1 MSEEIKR
8 EKSGMELW
16 AENEVKIACH
26 RKGDEFDYGCA
37 SYESALKAFKTLC
50 KDGHSGASIM
60 FTKAILNRMITGKP
74 LTPIEDTE
82 DVWNEVHGRKDASKH
97 YQCKRMSSLFKD
109 VKPDGTVK
117 YTDVDRFHG
126 VNIANPHY
134 SYHSGLIDTVMS
146 ELFPI
151 KMPYMPLIDAY
162 RVYTEDFLVDPKNG
176 DFDTVGILYVVTP
189 KGEKVET
196 NRYFKDAPVGFAEID
211 RDEYLKR
218 KEAAKARLEKAG
230 ENNA

>member
-8 EKSGMELW
+8 EKSSMELW

-26 RKGDEFDYGCA
+26 RKGGEFDYGCA
-37 SYESALKAFKTLC
+37 CYESALKAFQSLC
-50 KDGHSGASIM
+50 NDGLSGASIM
-60 FTKAILNRMITGKP
+60 FIKAILNRMIAGKP
-74 LTPIEDTE
+74 LMPIEDNE
-82 DVWNEVHGRKDASKH
+82 DVWNEVHGRKDDSKH

-109 VKPDGTVK
+109 VKPDGTVEYK
-117 YTDVDRFHG
+117 DVDRFHG
-126 VNIANPHY
+126 VNIANPHC

-151 KMPYMPLIDAY
+151 AMPYMPLIDAY

-176 DFDTVGILYVVTP
+176 DYDTVGILYVVTP
-189 KGEKVET
+189 QEEEFEV
-196 NRYFKDAPVGFAEID
+196 NRYFKGSSVGFAEID
-211 RDEYLKR
+211 EKEYLER

-230 ENNA
+230 ENDA